1 MSLFTRMPS
10 RASGTRHNQILD
22 EVLADQEGR
31 LLRRRPL
38 GVGVRAAWP
47 RECPEGSAP
56 EGDRATAEDPVAD
69 ASSSRSHRPP
79 SSVQYGSGV
88 AGDRSYRLYPTS
100 RRAPSC
106 RPRGASRSVASSA
119 TEGGNVVACCGD
131 GARDEHGRPRRPVK
145 RHPPAGHSW
154 MSTMYSTSARNGQP
168 RAAGTHKCEP
178 LANSDGLRTFRN

>member
-10 RASGTRHNQILD
+10 RASGTPHNQILD

-106 RPRGASRSVASSA
+106 RPRGGVAERRLFGNGGGQRGSLLWGWCTRRAWQTAPTCQATSTCRSLLDVDHVQHECSERSA
-119 TEGGNVVACCGD
+119 P
-131 GARDEHGRPRRPVK
+131 RGR
-145 RHPPAGHSW
+145 HS
-154 MSTMYSTSARNGQP
+154 
-168 RAAGTHKCEP
+168 
-178 LANSDGLRTFRN
+178 